1 MTQRDRKNESED
13 RRLLSWSDTERQ
25 RATAFL
31 HTDQWRVLRIMGEF
45 VEGFDTLAEIGP
57 AVTIFGSA
65 RVKPNESLW
74 DDAATLAHNLATK
87 GITVITGGGPGI
99 MAASNKGAA
108 DAGGVSVGIN
118 IELPFEQG
126 VNEFVTLPLQFH
138 YFFVRK
144 TMFVKYARAFVFMP
158 GGFGTLDELFEVLTL
173 IQTGRLEEMP
183 VVLIGTEY
191 WRGLVD
197 WIVDTL
203 LQNNKVSAKD
213 LELFTVTDD
222 LDHAA
227 KIIIDHLSSS
237 IEQYR
242 IPDETD
248 TA

>member
-108 DAGGVSVGIN
+108 EAGGVSVGIN

-183 VVLIGTEY
+183 VVLIGTQY